1 MKDDELAP
9 EDEEEDE
16 DLKNIGLSPPKMSIN
31 IRSSDPMEV
40 TVTKTCLEVL
50 NNLAKVGSRGFNCGF
65 KQHAV
70 KLHAISCDL
79 AYQSK
84 LLL

>member
-1 MKDDELAP
+1 MKNDELAP

-16 DLKNIGLSPPKMSIN
+16 DFKNIGLSLPKMSIN
-31 IRSSDPMEV
+31 IRSSDLMEV

-65 KQHAV
+65 KIGEACRETPCN
-70 KLHAISCDL
+70 KM
-79 AYQSK
+79 
-84 LLL
+84 